1 MRTVLA
7 LLLLALL
14 IVHRPAEAGGGI
26 YDLELVNVKP
36 GIYLLRRPD
45 PLRQPVEGNVTVIVN
60 EQDVVVV
67 DGGGSPL
74 AATNAI
80 KLIRSVTDKPVSTLI
95 NTHWHGDHNFGNQV
109 YRATFPG
116 IRIISQENTYRN
128 MTGEAMTY
136 VKTYPKQIQDYIH
149 ELEGQAAKKPLSAG
163 ATQMLADLKVMY
175 AELDGIAVTPPD
187 TTFDERLTLHRG
199 TRDIEVRYFGK
210 ANTDGDAAV
219 WLPQDKV
226 FVSGDIV
233 VLPIPFGIGSYPREW
248 IAALQAIRALPFETL
263 VPGHGDVQHDRACID
278 QLIGTLTAVRDQ
290 VGASVAKG
298 LDLEATRKALDSS
311 SFAAAYTLNDPL
323 RLQLF
328 NAWWLQPIARSAWLE
343 ARGEPIVQ
351 SGTGSNN

>member
-1 MRTVLA
+1 MRTIAAMLVLT
-7 LLLLALL
+7 LLA
-14 IVHRPAEAGGGI
+14 IQRPVAAGGI
-26 YDLELVNVKP
+26 YDLELVPIRP

-45 PLRQPVEGNVTVIVN
+45 PLRQPVEGNVTFIVN

-109 YRATFPG
+109 YRATFPA

-128 MTGEAMTY
+128 MTGDAMSY

-149 ELEGQAAKKPLSAG
+149 ELEGEGAKKPLSAG
-163 ATQMLADLKVMY
+163 AAQMLADLRTMY
-175 AELDGIAVTPPD
+175 QALDGIEVTPAD
-187 TTFDERLTLHRG
+187 TTFDDRLTLHRG
-199 TRDIEVRYFGK
+199 SRDIEVRYFGK

-226 FVSGDIV
+226 LVSGDIV
-233 VLPIPFGIGSYPREW
+233 VLPIPYGIGSYPRDW
-248 IAALQAIRALPFETL
+248 IAALQGIRALPFDTL
-263 VPGHGDVQHDRACID
+263 VPGHGDVQHDRASID
-278 QLIGTLTAVRDQ
+278 QLISTLAAVREQ
-290 VGASVAKG
+290 VGALVAKG
-298 LDLEATRKALDSS
+298 LDLEATRKALDTS
-311 SFAAAYTLNDPL
+311 SFAAAYTLSDPL
-323 RLQLF
+323 RQQLF
-328 NAWWLQPIARSAWLE
+328 NAWWVQPITRSAWLE

>member
-1 MRTVLA
+1 MRTTAA
-7 LLLLALL
+7 LLLLTLL
-14 IVHRPAEAGGGI
+14 AVEKPVSAGGI
-26 YDLELVNVKP
+26 YDLELVPVKP

-45 PLRQPVEGNVTVIVN
+45 PLRQPVEGNVTFIVN

-109 YRATFPG
+109 YRATFPA

-128 MTGEAMTY
+128 MTGDAMSY

-149 ELEGQAAKKPLSAG
+149 ELEDAGAKKSLSAG
-163 ATQMLADLKVMY
+163 ATQMLADLRTMY
-175 AELDGIAVTPPD
+175 QALDGIEVTPAD
-187 TTFDERLTLHRG
+187 TTFDDRLTLHRG
-199 TRDIEVRYFGK
+199 SRDIEVRHFGK

-226 FVSGDIV
+226 LVSGDIV
-233 VLPIPFGIGSYPREW
+233 VLPIPYGIGSYPREW
-248 IAALQAIRALPFETL
+248 IAALQAIRALPFDTL
-263 VPGHGDVQHDRACID
+263 VPGHGDVQHDRASID
-278 QLIGTLTAVRDQ
+278 QLISLLAAVREQ
-290 VGASVAKG
+290 VGALVAKG

-323 RLQLF
+323 RQQLF
-328 NAWWLQPIARSAWLE
+328 NAWWVQPIARSAWLE

>member
-1 MRTVLA
+1 MRTIAA

-14 IVHRPAEAGGGI
+14 AAEKSVAASGI
-26 YDLELVNVKP
+26 YDLELVSVKP

-67 DGGGSPL
+67 DGSGSPL

-109 YRATFPG
+109 YRATFPA

-136 VKTYPKQIQDYIH
+136 VKTYPKQIQDYMH
-149 ELEGQAAKKPLSAG
+149 ELEGEAARKPLSAG
-163 ATQMLADLKVMY
+163 AAQMLADLKVMY
-175 AELDGIAVTPPD
+175 EELNRIEVTPPD
-187 TTFDERLTLHRG
+187 TTFDERLILHRG
-199 TRDIEVRYFGK
+199 SRDIEVRYFGK
-210 ANTDGDAAV
+210 ANTDGDATV

-226 FVSGDIV
+226 LVSGDIV
-233 VLPIPFGIGSYPREW
+233 VLPIPYGIGSYPRDW
-248 IAALQAIRALPFETL
+248 IAALQAIRALPFDTL
-263 VPGHGDVQHDRACID
+263 VPGHGDVQHDRTCID
-278 QLIGTLTAVRDQ
+278 QLISMLTAIREQVR
-290 VGASVAKG
+290 ASVVKG
-298 LDLEATRKALDSS
+298 LDLEATRKALDAS
-311 SFAAAYTLNDPL
+311 SFAAPYTLNDPL
-323 RLQLF
+323 RQQLF
-328 NAWWLQPIARSAWLE
+328 NAWWLQPIGRSAWLE